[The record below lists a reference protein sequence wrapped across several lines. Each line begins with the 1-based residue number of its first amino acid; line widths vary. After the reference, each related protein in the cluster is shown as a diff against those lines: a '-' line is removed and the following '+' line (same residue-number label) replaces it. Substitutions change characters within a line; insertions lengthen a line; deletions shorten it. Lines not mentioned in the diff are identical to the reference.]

1 MNTKRARGD
10 VARLRVSPILEKIA
24 RWNFKNLLPLPFHSS
39 KNREGI
45 GHEGGEKERKMDE
58 SLRELIDDQW

>member
-24 RWNFKNLLPLPFHSS
+24 RWNFKNLLPPFHSS

-58 SLRELIDDQW
+58 SLRLIDDQW